1 MTPNRST
8 VDRGDSSE
16 RGLSYSRSLRAFVAV
31 LVVLS
36 AASALASAGAYGGAA
51 VDPEPTATPNH
62 TSQPREPNVTVVI
75 SPSASVVTTHAWYI
89 ARSEAEARRYDE
101 GTANLTW
108 FETDDRL
115 HRAFADRDKALV
127 EEFNDTTS
135 SERTFESGWE
145 VHVNMRFHWVFD
157 PDPGSETPT
166 SWSTDPFVGNGSL
179 VLGPTV
185 DRHLPN
191 GTVVEV
197 RVPAADWTAE
207 RSTVDSYTDGNH
219 GQTRVYGWTVGE
231 TDTEPRV
238 VFNESVTRTETATA
252 EDGALGPAGGALL
265 ALLAVVLTVL
275 TGRNYRD

>member
-62 TSQPREPNVTVVI
+62 TSQPRDANVTVVL

-89 ARSEAEARRYDE
+89 ARSEAEARQYDE

-115 HRAFADRDKALV
+115 HRAFADRDEALL

-135 SERTFESGWE
+135 SERTFESGSV

-197 RVPAADWTAE
+197 RVPAAEWTAE

-238 VFNESVTRTETATA
+238 VFNESVRETETAAA
-252 EDGALGPAGGALL
+252 EDGAVGPAGGALL